1 MAQDPRKSELVAA
14 LAEARR
20 GISSNARGLGDDLNV
35 VRRIETAFQRHRIVW
50 LAGASL
56 LGFMVARL
64 PAGRK
69 KVVVVRKGPKAETGE
84 KVVKAGLLVTA
95 LKIAFDLARP
105 ALTKWVASRVAAY
118 ADERFG
124 HNGRR

>member
-1 MAQDPRKSELVAA
+1 MAQDPRKSELVAT

-20 GISSNARGLGDDLNV
+20 GISSNVRGLGDDLNV

-50 LAGASL
+50 LAGAGL
-56 LGFMVARL
+56 LGFLVARL

-69 KVVVVRKGPKAETGE
+69 KVVVVRRGPQTDAGE
-84 KVVKAGLLVTA
+84 KVIKAGLLVTT
-95 LKIAFDLARP
+95 LKIAFNLARP

-124 HNGRR
+124 HDGRP